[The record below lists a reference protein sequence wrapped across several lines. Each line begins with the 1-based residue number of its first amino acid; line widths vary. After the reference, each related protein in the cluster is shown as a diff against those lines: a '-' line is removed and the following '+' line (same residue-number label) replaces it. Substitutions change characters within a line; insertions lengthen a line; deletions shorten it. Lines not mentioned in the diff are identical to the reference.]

1 MIHSVFTSSF
11 SIGRSLLSF
20 EDPDKAAKNPD
31 GAPSI
36 LSIVK
41 DNNLKSIF
49 LLEDSFVCFKKA
61 LEALNKLDC
70 QLIFGIRFDVCNNR
84 LELDPKIKAESA
96 HKISIFAKN
105 DAGCKALM
113 KLYSEVQT
121 KGGGFLDYQLLK
133 ERYVNDFFVAIQFY
147 DSFIHQNSF
156 FGKKCLPDLSFCRPT
171 VWVADHGLPFDDIL
185 REKALAFATENRYS
199 VSETHHVYYKN
210 PEDSEAMIVL
220 KILTNRQG
228 GKAQTL
234 DRPELNG
241 YGSDS
246 FNWKDYCSKVGNS
259 GA

>member
-1 MIHSVFTSSF
+1 MIYPVFTTSF
-11 SIGRSLLSF
+11 SLGRSLFTL
-20 EDPDKAAKNPD
+20 EDPSKTSPES
-31 GAPSI
+31 APSI

-41 DNNLKSIF
+41 ENNLKSII

-61 LEALNKLDC
+61 SEALDKLNC
-70 QLIFGIRFDVCNNR
+70 QLIYGIRFNICNNR
-84 LELDPKIKAESA
+84 LELDPKIKEESA

-105 DAGCKALM
+105 GAGCKALM
-113 KLYSEVQT
+113 QLYSHVQT
-121 KGGGFLDYQLLK
+121 KCGGFLDYQLLK
-133 ERYVNDFFVAIQFY
+133 ERYTKDFFVAVQFY
-147 DSFIHQNSF
+147 DSFIHKNSF
-156 FGKKCLPDLSFCRPT
+156 FGKKCLPDLSFCDPYI
-171 VWVADHGLPFDDIL
+171 WVADHGLPFDNIL
-185 REKALAFATENRYS
+185 REKVVDFANQNAYLLK
-199 VSETHHVYYKN
+199 ETHHVYYKN

-259 GA
+259 GS